1 VRNVITGID
10 GQDGRILT
18 SILEDMGEEVFGI
31 SRARTTATN
40 GKLGIHPKV
49 DISNREQFNDFLD
62 LIQPIRIFHLAASHA
77 NSAEMSSHGEKNNQ
91 EMIEVHAEA
100 TRHLLE
106 WQRKNIALQTH
117 SVIALSSQLYS
128 SSSSVIEVN
137 EESPIKPATR
147 YGETKKMALELIRG
161 YRENYSVISSGAIL
175 FNHSSIYSKP
185 NFVLQNLAMQIAQ
198 AILGKI
204 NVIKLRDFNAILDV
218 SDANDICHGL
228 NKMARMSE
236 GSEYILSSGKATNLR
251 DLATKCLVHYRLE
264 GNTKLVSTQDEK
276 LNQSALIGN
285 PEKAKDLLKW
295 EPSVNQLNLLINL
308 VDNQLVRKS

>member
-1 VRNVITGID
+1 MRNVITGID

-91 EMIEVHAEA
+91 EMIEVHVEA

-218 SDANDICHGL
+218 SDANDICNGL
-228 NKMARMSE
+228 NKMARMS
-236 GSEYILSSGKATNLR
+236 
-251 DLATKCLVHYRLE
+251 
-264 GNTKLVSTQDEK
+264 
-276 LNQSALIGN
+276 
-285 PEKAKDLLKW
+285 
-295 EPSVNQLNLLINL
+295 
-308 VDNQLVRKS
+308 